1 LVYQAQYQSEF
12 FKNPRS
18 TMRQAILKNGE
29 KHFDENTNMVEIID
43 GNKNSSNR
51 TSDILRKL
59 KA

>member
-1 LVYQAQYQSEF
+1 
-12 FKNPRS
+12 
-18 TMRQAILKNGE
+18 MRQAILKNGE
-29 KHFDENTNMVEIID
+29 EHFDENANRVEIID